1 MDSDRNYKRRFINTK
16 ILKFIVIFIL
26 LFIVLFAL
34 ATSAVY
40 GAWLGL
46 QSADLENATTA
57 KTAEALYIA
66 EQYSLA
72 ILDYEAGDYILAEQR
87 LEYVLKEDS
96 NYPNAIEKLT
106 AVKQILYATATPT
119 TPPPSPTPTS
129 TPDLRPIYELYD
141 QAEREFL
148 LGDWDAVLTT
158 ITALR
163 NLDLQYQVVKVDAML
178 YQALRHRGVDKIR
191 NQSNLEGGIF
201 DLALAEKFAPLD
213 AEANNWRNLARLY
226 MIGLGFWE
234 VYPEQAVYYFQ
245 QVASASPYLLDSS
258 GWTARERYRA
268 VLIQYADQFMA
279 SEEWCEA
286 EEYYLLALSIRS
298 EISIEERRSF
308 VSIKCSPPTATP
320 APITETPTPTF
331 TIVVDA
337 SPTATG
343 TVGVVVTPT
352 PTEISLSPTPT
363 SLPAETATVVPSA
376 TPLPSPTE
384 TPIEVPLPTNTLA
397 PSDTPLPTES
407 SKTTPAVTPGS

>member
-1 MDSDRNYKRRFINTK
+1 MNADRNYQHRFLNSK
-16 ILKFIVIFIL
+16 ILKFILIFVL
-26 LFIVLFAL
+26 LIIVLFAL

-40 GAWLGL
+40 GAWLGF
-46 QSADLENATTA
+46 QNANMENEITA
-57 KTAEALYIA
+57 NTAEALYIA

-72 ILDYEAGDYILAEQR
+72 NQEYEAGEYELAEQR
-87 LEYVLKEDS
+87 LEYVINEDP
-96 NYPNAIEKLT
+96 NYPGAIEKLT

-141 QAEREFL
+141 QAERQFL
-148 LGDWDAVLTT
+148 LSDWDEVITT

-178 YQALRHRGVDKIR
+178 YQVLRHRGVDKIR
-191 NQSNLEGGIF
+191 NQRSLEGGIF
-201 DLALAEKFAPLD
+201 DLALAENFAPLD
-213 AEANNWRNLARLY
+213 AEASNWRNLARLY
-226 MIGLGFWE
+226 MIGLGYWE

-245 QVASASPYLLDSS
+245 QVASAAPYMLDSS

-268 VLIQYADQFMA
+268 ALIQLADQLM
-279 SEEWCEA
+279 SEEEWCAA

-320 APITETPTPTF
+320 APSTATPTATF

-343 TVGVVVTPT
+343 TLGVVITPT
-352 PTEISLSPTPT
+352 ATEIYLSPTPT
-363 SLPAETATVVPSA
+363 SPPALTATAVPSE
-376 TPLPSPTE
+376 TPLPSPTVITTE
-384 TPIEVPLPTNTLA
+384 EPLPT
-397 PSDTPLPTES
+397 DTPVPTETPPSSES
-407 SKTTPAVTPGS
+407 SKPTQAGSL

>member
-1 MDSDRNYKRRFINTK
+1 MNADRNYQHRFLNSK
-16 ILKFIVIFIL
+16 ILKFILIFVL
-26 LFIVLFAL
+26 LIIVLFAL

-40 GAWLGL
+40 GAWLGF
-46 QSADLENATTA
+46 QNANMENEITA
-57 KTAEALYIA
+57 NTAEALYIA

-72 ILDYEAGDYILAEQR
+72 NQEYEAGEYELAEQR
-87 LEYVLKEDS
+87 LEYVINEDP
-96 NYPNAIEKLT
+96 NYPGAIEKLT

-141 QAEREFL
+141 QAERQFL
-148 LGDWDAVLTT
+148 LSDWDEVITT

-178 YQALRHRGVDKIR
+178 YQVLRHRGVDKIR
-191 NQSNLEGGIF
+191 NQKSLEGGIF
-201 DLALAEKFAPLD
+201 DLALAENFAPLD
-213 AEANNWRNLARLY
+213 AEASNWRNLARLY
-226 MIGLGFWE
+226 MIGLGYWE

-245 QVASASPYLLDSS
+245 QVASAAPYMLDSS

-268 VLIQYADQFMA
+268 ALIQLADQLM
-279 SEEWCEA
+279 SEEEWCAA

-320 APITETPTPTF
+320 APSTATPTATF
-331 TIVVDA
+331 TIVVDV

-343 TVGVVVTPT
+343 TLGVVITPT
-352 PTEISLSPTPT
+352 PTEIYLSPTPT
-363 SLPAETATVVPSA
+363 SPPALTATAVPSE
-376 TPLPSPTE
+376 TPLPSPTVITTE
-384 TPIEVPLPTNTLA
+384 EPLPT
-397 PSDTPLPTES
+397 DTPVPTETPPSSES
-407 SKTTPAVTPGS
+407 SKPTQAGSL